1 MADSSITTEV
11 IGNMDNNNSW
21 LVAGVLCC
29 VLPTL
34 VLLLA
39 SAWVIRN
46 GQRYLTPDTEDL
58 HRQFENMK
66 SQNPNVSAE
75 TLVNR
80 IIHRQALRSGLIGA
94 ITSVGGLPFLPF
106 GMTIDLYA
114 SARIQ
119 NATLHF
125 IAWALNPQG
134 ATANTPILSLG
145 QTLKLG
151 DGGQVD
157 QYVSNQTQ
165 ALGLGLSRRL
175 IEMVTE
181 KAFAKL
187 IPGLGLVIGFVVNY
201 AITRG
206 ISRLAVRWYTR
217 RLRGQPIRST
227 G

>member
-1 MADSSITTEV
+1 MMSSSTD
-11 IGNMDNNNSW
+11 GGQQPMDNNNSW
-21 LVAGVLCC
+21 LVAGAFCC

-34 VLLLA
+34 ILIVA

-46 GQRYLTPDTEDL
+46 GQRYLTPDTVDL
-58 HRQFENMK
+58 HQQFEHMK
-66 SQNPNVSAE
+66 AQNPQASPE
-75 TLVNR
+75 MLVNK
-80 IIHRQALRSGLIGA
+80 IIHRQAIRSGLIGA

-114 SARIQ
+114 TARIQ

-134 ATANTPILSLG
+134 ANANTPILSLG

-151 DGGQVD
+151 EGGQVD

-175 IEMVTE
+175 IEMITE

-187 IPGLGLVIGFVVNY
+187 IPGLGLVIGFIVNY

-206 ISRLAVRWYTR
+206 ISQLAVRWYMG
-217 RLRGQPIRST
+217 RLRTHPLIAT

>member
-1 MADSSITTEV
+1 MADDTID
-11 IGNMDNNNSW
+11 GGQGHMDNNNSW
-21 LVAGVLCC
+21 LVAGALCC
-29 VLPTL
+29 VFPTL
-34 VLLLA
+34 VLLVV

-46 GQRYLTPDTEDL
+46 GQRFLTPAPEDL
-58 HRQFENMK
+58 HQQFQHMK
-66 SQNPNVSAE
+66 AQNPNVSPE

-80 IIHRQALRSGLIGA
+80 IIHRQAIRSGIIGA

-106 GMTIDLYA
+106 EMTIDLYA

-134 ATANTPILSLG
+134 ANTNTPILSLG
-145 QTLKLG
+145 QALKLG
-151 DGGQVD
+151 EGGQVD
-157 QYVSNQTQ
+157 EYFSNQTQ

-175 IEMVTE
+175 VEMVTE

-206 ISRLAVRWYTR
+206 ISQLAMRWYMG
-217 RLRGQPIRST
+217 RLQAQPIRVT

>member
-1 MADSSITTEV
+1 
-11 IGNMDNNNSW
+11 MDNNNSW

-29 VLPTL
+29 VFPTL
-34 VLLLA
+34 ILIVA
-39 SAWVIRN
+39 SAFLIRN
-46 GQRYLTPDTEDL
+46 GQRYLTPATEDL
-58 HRQFENMK
+58 HQQFENMK
-66 SQNPNVSAE
+66 VQNPNVSPE

-80 IIHRQALRSGLIGA
+80 IIQRQAIRSGLIGA

-114 SARIQ
+114 TARIQ

-134 ATANTPILSLG
+134 ANANTPILSLG

-157 QYVSNQTQ
+157 EFFSNQTQ
-165 ALGLGLSRRL
+165 TLGLGLSRRL
-175 IEMVTE
+175 IEMITE

-187 IPGLGLVIGFVVNY
+187 IPGLGLIIGFIVNY

-206 ISRLAVRWYTR
+206 ISQLAVRWYLGH
-217 RLRGQPIRST
+217 LRAQPLRVA

>member
-1 MADSSITTEV
+1 M
-11 IGNMDNNNSW
+11 NNNNSW
-21 LVAGVLCC
+21 LVAGALCC
-29 VLPTL
+29 VFPTL
-34 VLLLA
+34 VLLVV

-46 GQRYLTPDTEDL
+46 GQRYLTPATEDL
-58 HRQFENMK
+58 HQQFEHMK
-66 SQNPNVSAE
+66 AQNPNVGAE

-80 IIHRQALRSGLIGA
+80 IIQRQAIRSGLIGA

-134 ATANTPILSLG
+134 ANANTPILSLA

-157 QYVSNQTQ
+157 ELLSNQTQ

-175 IEMVTE
+175 VEMVTE

-187 IPGLGLVIGFVVNY
+187 IPGFGLLIGFGVNY

-206 ISRLAVRWYTR
+206 ISRLAVRWYMG
-217 RLRGQPIRST
+217 RLRLPTIKTAG
-227 G
+227 

>member
-1 MADSSITTEV
+1 
-11 IGNMDNNNSW
+11 MDNNNSW
-21 LVAGVLCC
+21 LVAGALCC
-29 VLPTL
+29 VIPTL
-34 VLLLA
+34 ILLVA
-39 SAWVIRN
+39 SAWVIRS
-46 GQRYLTPDTEDL
+46 GQRYLTPATEDL
-58 HRQFENMK
+58 HQQFEHMK
-66 SQNPNVSAE
+66 AQNPNVSPE

-80 IIHRQALRSGLIGA
+80 IINRQAIRSGLIGA
-94 ITSVGGLPFLPF
+94 ITSVGGLPLLPF

-187 IPGLGLVIGFVVNY
+187 IPGLGLIIGFIVNY

-206 ISRLAVRWYTR
+206 ISQLAVRWYMG
-217 RLRGQPIRST
+217 RLQAQPVRVA

>member
-1 MADSSITTEV
+1 
-11 IGNMDNNNSW
+11 MDNNNSW
-21 LVAGVLCC
+21 LVAGALCC

-34 VLLLA
+34 VLLIV

-46 GQRYLTPDTEDL
+46 GQRYLTPDTTEL
-58 HRQFENMK
+58 HSQFERMK
-66 SQNPNVSAE
+66 AQNPNISPE
-75 TLVNR
+75 TLINR
-80 IIHRQALRSGLIGA
+80 IIHRQAIRSGLIGA

-125 IAWALNPQG
+125 VAWALNPQG
-134 ATANTPILSLG
+134 ANANTPILSLG

-157 QYVSNQTQ
+157 EYLSNQTQ
-165 ALGLGLSRRL
+165 TLGLGLSRRL

-187 IPGLGLVIGFVVNY
+187 IPGLGLIIGFVVNY

-206 ISRLAVRWYTR
+206 TSQLALRWYTG
-217 RLRGQPIRST
+217 RLRARPVTIPG
-227 G
+227 

>member
-1 MADSSITTEV
+1 
-11 IGNMDNNNSW
+11 MDNNNSW
-21 LVAGVLCC
+21 LVAGALCC
-29 VLPTL
+29 VFPTL
-34 VLLLA
+34 ILLVA

-46 GQRYLTPDTEDL
+46 GQRYLTPDTTDL
-58 HRQFENMK
+58 HRQFEHMK
-66 SQNPNVSAE
+66 AQNPNANPE
-75 TLVNR
+75 TFINR
-80 IIHRQALRSGLIGA
+80 IIHRQAIRSGLIGA

-134 ATANTPILSLG
+134 ANANTTILSLG

-157 QYVSNQTQ
+157 EYLSNQTQ
-165 ALGLGLSRRL
+165 TLGLGLSRRL

-187 IPGLGLVIGFVVNY
+187 IPGLGLIIGFVVNY

-206 ISRLAVRWYTR
+206 TSQIAVRWYTE
-217 RLRGQPIRST
+217 RLRARPVTLPS
-227 G
+227 

>member
-1 MADSSITTEV
+1 
-11 IGNMDNNNSW
+11 MDNNNSW
-21 LVAGVLCC
+21 LVAGALCC

-34 VLLLA
+34 ILIVA

-46 GQRYLTPDTEDL
+46 GQRYVTPDTTDL
-58 HRQFENMK
+58 HQQFERMK
-66 SQNPNVSAE
+66 AQNPQASPEA
-75 TLVNR
+75 LVNK
-80 IIHRQALRSGLIGA
+80 IIHRQAIRSGFIGA

-114 SARIQ
+114 TARIQ

-134 ATANTPILSLG
+134 ANANTPILSLG

-151 DGGQVD
+151 EGGQID
-157 QYVSNQTQ
+157 EYVSNQTQ

-175 IEMVTE
+175 IEMITE

-187 IPGLGLVIGFVVNY
+187 IPGFGLVIGFVVNY

-206 ISRLAVRWYTR
+206 ISQLAVRWYLG
-217 RLRGQPIRST
+217 RLRTPPLIAT

>member
-1 MADSSITTEV
+1 MVNTILN
-11 IGNMDNNNSW
+11 GGQGHMDNNNSW
-21 LVAGVLCC
+21 LVAGALCC
-29 VLPTL
+29 VFPTL
-34 VLLLA
+34 ILLVV

-46 GQRYLTPDTEDL
+46 GQRYLTPATEDL
-58 HRQFENMK
+58 HQQFQHMK
-66 SQNPNVSAE
+66 AQNPNVSPE

-80 IIHRQALRSGLIGA
+80 IIHRQAIRSGIIGA

-106 GMTIDLYA
+106 EMTIDLYT

-134 ATANTPILSLG
+134 ANANTPILSLG
-145 QTLKLG
+145 QALKLG
-151 DGGQVD
+151 EGGHVD
-157 QYVSNQTQ
+157 EYFSNQTQ
-165 ALGLGLSRRL
+165 AFGLGLSRRL
-175 IEMVTE
+175 VETVTE

-206 ISRLAVRWYTR
+206 MSQLAMRWYLGHLHPQTV
-217 RLRGQPIRST
+217 PAT

>member
-1 MADSSITTEV
+1 
-11 IGNMDNNNSW
+11 MDTNNSSW

-29 VLPTL
+29 VIPTL
-34 VLLLA
+34 VIFVV

-46 GQRYLTPDTEDL
+46 GSHFLTPDPQDL
-58 HRQFENMK
+58 HREFERMK
-66 SQNPNVSAE
+66 AQNPNASPE

-80 IIHRQALRSGLIGA
+80 IINRQAIRSGIIGA
-94 ITSVGGLPFLPF
+94 VTSVGGLPFLP
-106 GMTIDLYA
+106 IELPLDLYA

-134 ATANTPILSLG
+134 ANANTPILSLAE
-145 QTLKLG
+145 TLKLG

-157 QYVSNQTQ
+157 EFLSNQTQ
-165 ALGLGLSRRL
+165 TFGLGLSRRL
-175 IEMVTE
+175 VEMITE

-187 IPGLGLVIGFVVNY
+187 IPGIGLIVGFIVNY
-201 AITRG
+201 ALTRG
-206 ISRLAVRWYTR
+206 ISYVAVRWYTR
-217 RLRGQPIRST
+217 RMHLHPIPAA